1 MDSPNPKQKASSST
15 QQQPPPSSPTP
26 KQLSDAL
33 RIASSLFA
41 EGLVKLNSGAFTEA
55 LPLFE
60 QALSVN
66 QRYLPPSKTECVLC
80 YNQLAAVH
88 DKLGNLQQAF
98 EYYERAKQELS
109 AKEPPKG
116 ERDFLSRFK
125 RKELLKQVQQK
136 LERMPRTGTKVG
148 AGAPLAD
155 VRALYRSLSS
165 SGEEQLRKGNLA
177 GARLAFEQALAF
189 EHSLSET
196 EVSSL
201 RKSLAACN
209 GASPPH
215 LAPSWSGS
223 GPPPPPPPPTTTTPS
238 SSGPPPPPTT
248 TPSSSGG
255 DRGDGSNGVVGS
267 GSGGGGSSS
276 VEVEAAPATAP
287 APAEEEEDASAW
299 RKGQVIAC

>member
-1 MDSPNPKQKASSST
+1 VQHRARDHADIALRRGAERNVAQRDARDLAAARRAAAEEASSMDSPNPKQKASSST
-15 QQQPPPSSPTP
+15 LQQPPPSSPTP

-116 ERDFLSRFK
+116 ERDLLSRFK
-125 RKELLKQVQQK
+125 RTPLTSEYTLMPCGTRLSFVHAGYDVNGMSAAKSMAPEFGTERGAQVGCV
-136 LERMPRTGTKVG
+136 T
-148 AGAPLAD
+148 
-155 VRALYRSLSS
+155 S
-165 SGEEQLRKGNLA
+165 
-177 GARLAFEQALAF
+177 GARLRRFLW
-189 EHSLSET
+189 
-196 EVSSL
+196 
-201 RKSLAACN
+201 AA
-209 GASPPH
+209 S
-215 LAPSWSGS
+215 
-223 GPPPPPPPPTTTTPS
+223 
-238 SSGPPPPPTT
+238 
-248 TPSSSGG
+248 
-255 DRGDGSNGVVGS
+255 
-267 GSGGGGSSS
+267 
-276 VEVEAAPATAP
+276 
-287 APAEEEEDASAW
+287 
-299 RKGQVIAC
+299 